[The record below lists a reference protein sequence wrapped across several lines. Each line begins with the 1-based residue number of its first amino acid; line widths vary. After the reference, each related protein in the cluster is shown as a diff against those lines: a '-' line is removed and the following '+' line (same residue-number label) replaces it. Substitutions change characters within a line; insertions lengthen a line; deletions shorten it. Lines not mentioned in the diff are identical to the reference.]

1 MDFSE
6 LDNIEFEIV
15 DDSKIEWL
23 LSLLK
28 SSGLSNEVKELLEI
42 ELETFSVTPERFEQL
57 GMMIHNSQIDIINA
71 GFNYSQTDI
80 NRKLKKEI

>member
-6 LDNIEFEIV
+6 LDNIEFEIL

-28 SSGLSNEVKELLEI
+28 SSVLSNEVKELLEV
-42 ELETFSVTPERFEQL
+42 ELETFSVTPERFEQV
-57 GMMIHNSQIDIINA
+57 GTMIHNSQIDIINA